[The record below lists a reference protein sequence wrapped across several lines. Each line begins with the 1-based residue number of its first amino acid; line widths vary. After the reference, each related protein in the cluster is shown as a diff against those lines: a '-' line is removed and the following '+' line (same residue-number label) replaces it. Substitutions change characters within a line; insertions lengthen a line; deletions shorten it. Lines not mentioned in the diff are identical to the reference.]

1 MYWSVHLKQVRIVVC
16 KLYLNKAVVFKSQ
29 KKQQHLEPQT
39 NPLSLWKRRWFPNK
53 EQPWPPEWRSLGG
66 AVLRVPEEIITTSS
80 TNKTWWII
88 EKKLIFSAS
97 GVWKILGCSSHHM
110 RPQQAHKE
118 SCRMCITGASARL
131 PVGREPR
138 GLSRETRQH
147 PGTWSTPWKKNRL
160 KLRGQNKAGSEMVQ
174 KKRPAGKMIPE
185 RGGEAE
191 KWCRL
196 CGVIKIIAVRLSSV
210 LIYQESLNLFLPA
223 PKSRLL
229 SSLGRWE
236 KNIKHNIVNR
246 QIWILTCQIPMWR
259 DESEDI

>member
-1 MYWSVHLKQVRIVVC
+1 
-16 KLYLNKAVVFKSQ
+16 
-29 KKQQHLEPQT
+29 
-39 NPLSLWKRRWFPNK
+39 
-53 EQPWPPEWRSLGG
+53 
-66 AVLRVPEEIITTSS
+66 
-80 TNKTWWII
+80 
-88 EKKLIFSAS
+88 
-97 GVWKILGCSSHHM
+97 
-110 RPQQAHKE
+110 
-118 SCRMCITGASARL
+118 
-131 PVGREPR
+131 
-138 GLSRETRQH
+138 
-147 PGTWSTPWKKNRL
+147 
-160 KLRGQNKAGSEMVQ
+160 
-174 KKRPAGKMIPE
+174 MIPE